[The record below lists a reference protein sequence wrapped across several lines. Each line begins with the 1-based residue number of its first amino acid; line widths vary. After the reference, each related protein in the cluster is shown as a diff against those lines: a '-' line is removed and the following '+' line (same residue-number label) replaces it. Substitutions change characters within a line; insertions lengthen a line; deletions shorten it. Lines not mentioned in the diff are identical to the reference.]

1 MKECCEARPVQAHQ
15 RRVLRV
21 VLLINA
27 AMFLLELG
35 AALVAESTAL
45 LSDSADM
52 LGDTIVYGF
61 SLYVVGRGAA
71 WQARAALAK
80 GIIMAVFGV
89 GILVE
94 IAVKVSRGATP
105 QSDVMSAVGVLALL
119 ANVSVL
125 ALLWRYRTDDVNM
138 QSVWLCS
145 RNDVM
150 ANAGVLA
157 AAVGVAM
164 TGSAWPDIA
173 VGVAIAGLFMT
184 SALGVITTV
193 LRRPAPAP

>member
-21 VLLINA
+21 VLVINA

-52 LGDTIVYGF
+52 LGDTIVYAF
-61 SLYVVGRGAA
+61 SLYVVGRGPA
-71 WQARAALAK
+71 WLARAALAK

-94 IAVKVSRGATP
+94 IAVKVSHGATP

-125 ALLWRYRTDDVNM
+125 ALLWRHRLEDVNM
-138 QSVWLCS
+138 RSVWLCS

-164 TGSAWPDIA
+164 TSSAWPDIA

-193 LRRPAPAP
+193 LRRPAPAR

>member
-1 MKECCEARPVQAHQ
+1 MKDCCEARPVQAHQ

-21 VLLINA
+21 ILLINA

-80 GIIMAVFGV
+80 GIIMA
-89 GILVE
+89 
-94 IAVKVSRGATP
+94 
-105 QSDVMSAVGVLALL
+105 AVGVLALL

-138 QSVWLCS
+138 RSVWLCS

-193 LRRPAPAP
+193 LRRPAPAR